1 MCVSVRGRVSDVS
14 SCYFSLTV
22 NFFRIQ
28 LRVLVVVKRSPQK
41 PPTWIRN
48 VSVQE
53 VFRVIRGYSLLV
65 FYNQNGSDP
74 QKPISFLYFFESTVQ
89 KSYVFIFIF
98 DTYAEKSVSNP
109 G

>member
-1 MCVSVRGRVSDVS
+1 M
-14 SCYFSLTV
+14 
-22 NFFRIQ
+22 
-28 LRVLVVVKRSPQK
+28 VVKRSPQK
-41 PPTWIRN
+41 PPTWIPN
-48 VSVQE
+48 VSGWE
-53 VFRVIRGYSLLV
+53 VFRLIRAYPGVVRAYRLLV

-98 DTYAEKSVSNP
+98 DTYVEKSVSNP